1 MDKRQ
6 TGTQGGARLTAAV
19 LLGAMAVSWSSGFIG
34 YRYAADHSGVMLA
47 SFWRFLLAALV
58 LLPWGVRT
66 IRTLGARRV
75 LGQALIGVFAIAG
88 FLVPISKAIEWGLA
102 PGTAALIANLLP
114 VVIVSLAMFVPGQ
127 RASASQLGG
136 LAVCLA
142 GMLVSGLA
150 DLQAQSAA
158 YWLVALPVVGVLS
171 LAVSSVCQQRLGG
184 ADASAFGALFIQIC
198 AALPIFGVLAA
209 HEDTLLPSLT
219 PPFLFGVG
227 WLVVFSTLGGYGF
240 YWLCLRRYSMQAVS
254 AALFLSPVVT
264 LAWASLSFDAP
275 MTGWGI
281 AGATI
286 TVLGVWIFSVS
297 GRKKSPARIEQATGD
312 QTSSSRDLSA

>member
-6 TGTQGGARLTAAV
+6 TEMPSGAKLTAAV
-19 LLGAMAVSWSSGFIG
+19 SLGAMALSWSSGFIG

-47 SFWRFLLAALV
+47 SFWRFLVAALV
-58 LLPWGVRT
+58 LLPWGLRT

-114 VVIVSLAMFVPGQ
+114 VAIVALAMFVPGQ
-127 RASASQLGG
+127 RASALQWGG

-150 DLQAQSAA
+150 DLRGQSAA
-158 YWLVALPVVGVLS
+158 YWLVWLPVAGVAS
-171 LAVSSVCQQRLGG
+171 LAVSSVCQQRMGG
-184 ADASAFGALFIQIC
+184 EQVSAFGALFIQTC

-209 HEDTLLPSLT
+209 HEGTLLPSLT
-219 PPFLFGVG
+219 APFLLGVG

-240 YWLCLRRYSMQAVS
+240 YWLCLRRYSMQTVS

-264 LAWASLSFDAP
+264 MAWAGLSFDAP
-275 MTGWGI
+275 VTRWGI

-286 TVLGVWIFSVS
+286 TVLGVWIFIAS
-297 GRKKSPARIEQATGD
+297 GHIKSPARVEQATVD
-312 QTSSSRDLSA
+312 QTSSS